1 MSKRVFGLVALCA
14 AGSLALIVSPG
25 SHSGVAQGKTPPRP
39 PQAQAAKPADNAGSA
54 AAKKT
59 IHLTRAPERVV
70 EDTFSSPSAVAEDV
84 NRNEI
89 IVEDENRDQLIVYGR
104 LDNTPAAASMTEPKR
119 VIGGRNTK
127 ISENC
132 GLYVDPFS
140 GDIYSVN
147 GDTTNYMTVWT
158 REQKGNEKPERALN
172 VPHRAF
178 AVAVDEQAKEMYIT
192 IEAPAAVVVYDKT
205 ADGQTAPKR
214 ILEGDKTLLADAH
227 GIALDTKNGL
237 MYISNQG
244 ATASNTNDGGW
255 QHDVNEMK
263 GKPDVEWMP
272 DTDRWRFLVPGS
284 GSFLPPSI
292 TVFPMNASG
301 DAAPVRVIRGPH
313 TKLDWPA
320 HISLDPDRQELY
332 VANTVT
338 NDILVFRATDNGD
351 ATPIRIIHGPKTGLS
366 HPHGVFVDTK
376 NNELVAANFGNHS
389 STIYPRDANGDVA
402 PLRTIR
408 SAPANAPA
416 PMFGNIGALAYD
428 TKRDQVLAPN

>member
-1 MSKRVFGLVALCA
+1 MSKRVFGLVALGA
-14 AGSLALIVSPG
+14 AGMLALIVSPG
-25 SHSGVAQGKTPPRP
+25 SHSGVAQGKTPP
-39 PQAQAAKPADNAGSA
+39 QAAKAPTDNAGSG

-59 IHLTRAPERVV
+59 IYLTRSPERVV
-70 EDTFSSPSAVAEDV
+70 QDTYSSPSAVAEDV

-89 IVEDENRDQLIVYGR
+89 IVEDENRDQIIVYGR

-158 REQKGNEKPERALN
+158 PEQKGNEKPERALN

-178 AVAVDEQAKEMYIT
+178 ADAVDEQAKEMYIT
-192 IEAPAAVVVYDKT
+192 IEAPAAVVVYPKD
-205 ADGQTAPKR
+205 ADGQEAPKR

-227 GIALDTKNGL
+227 GIALDVKNGL

-244 ATASNTNDGGW
+244 ATASNTADGGW
-255 QHDVNEMK
+255 QHDVNAIK
-263 GKPDVEWMP
+263 GNDGVEWMP
-272 DTDRWRFLVPGS
+272 DTDRWRYLVAGS
-284 GSFLPPSI
+284 GTFLPPSI
-292 TVFPMNASG
+292 TVFSMKASG
-301 DAAPVRVIRGPH
+301 DIAPVRVIRGPH

-320 HISLDPDRQELY
+320 HISLDADRNELY

-351 ATPIRIIHGPKTGLS
+351 AAPIRVIHGPHTGLS

-376 NNELVAANFGNHS
+376 NDEVVAANFGNHS
-389 STIYPRDANGDVA
+389 STIYPRTANGDVA

-408 SAPANAPA
+408 SAPASAPA

>member
-1 MSKRVFGLVALCA
+1 MSKKMFGLVALFA
-14 AGSLALIVSPG
+14 AGTLALIVSP
-25 SHSGVAQGKTPPRP
+25 SSRSGVAQGKTPPATSQP
-39 PQAQAAKPADNAGSA
+39 QAAKAADNTGSA
-54 AAKKT
+54 ASKKT
-59 IHLTRAPERVV
+59 IRLTRSPERVV
-70 EDTFSSPSAVAEDV
+70 QDTFSSPSAVAEDV

-104 LDNTPAAASMTEPKR
+104 LDNTPAGASMTEPKR

-158 REQKGNEKPERALN
+158 PEQKGNEKPTRALN

-178 AVAVDEQAKEMYIT
+178 AVAIDEQAKEMYIT
-192 IEAPAAVVVYDKT
+192 IEAPAAVVVYPKD
-205 ADGQTAPKR
+205 ADGQEAPKR

-227 GIALDTKNGL
+227 GIALDVKNGL

-255 QHDVNEMK
+255 EHDVKAMK
-263 GKPDVEWMP
+263 AGSDVEWMP
-272 DTDRWRFLVPGS
+272 DTDRWRYLVAGS
-284 GSFLPPSI
+284 GTFLPPSI
-292 TVFPMNASG
+292 TVFSMKASG
-301 DAAPVRVIRGPH
+301 DTAPVRVIRGPH
-313 TKLDWPA
+313 THLDWPA
-320 HISLDPDRQELY
+320 HISLDTERQELY

-338 NDILVFRATDNGD
+338 NEILVFRATDSGD
-351 ATPIRIIHGPKTGLS
+351 VAPIRIIHGAHTGLS

-376 NNELVAANFGNHS
+376 NDEVVAANFGNHS
-389 STIYPRDANGDVA
+389 STIYPRAANGDVA

-428 TKRDQVLAPN
+428 TKRDQILAPN

>member
-14 AGSLALIVSPG
+14 VGTLALVVSPG
-25 SHSGVAQGKTPPRP
+25 SHSGVAQGKTPP
-39 PQAQAAKPADNAGSA
+39 QQAAKPADNAGSEA
-54 AAKKT
+54 GKKT
-59 IHLTRAPERVV
+59 IHLTRPPLRVV
-70 EDTFSSPSAVAEDV
+70 EDTYSSPSAVAEDV

-89 IVEDENRDQLIVYGR
+89 IVEDENRDQIIVYGR

-132 GLYVDPFS
+132 GLYIDPFS

-158 REQKGNEKPERALN
+158 REQKGNDKPTRALN

-192 IEAPAAVVVYDKT
+192 IEAPAAVVVYPKG
-205 ADGQTAPKR
+205 ADGQEAPLR
-214 ILEGDKTLLADAH
+214 ILEGDKTQLGDAH
-227 GIALDTKNGL
+227 GIALDPKKGE
-237 MYISNQG
+237 MFVSNQG
-244 ATASNTNDGGW
+244 ATASNTPDGGW
-255 QHDVNEMK
+255 QHDVNAMK
-263 GKPDVEWMP
+263 GKDVEWMP
-272 DTDRWRFLVPGS
+272 DTDRWRFLKAGS
-284 GSFLPPSI
+284 GTFMPPSI
-292 TVFPMNASG
+292 TVYSMKASG
-301 DAAPVRVIRGPH
+301 DTAPIRVISGPH

-320 HISLDPDRQELY
+320 HISLDADRGELF

-351 ATPIRIIHGPKTGLS
+351 AAPIRVIHGPHTGLS
-366 HPHGVFVDTK
+366 HPHGIFVDTK

-389 STIYPRDANGDVA
+389 STIYPRTATGDVA

-408 SAPANAPA
+408 SAPASAPA

>member
-1 MSKRVFGLVALCA
+1 MVHGQATQPTA
-14 AGSLALIVSPG
+14 AS
-25 SHSGVAQGKTPPRP
+25 
-39 PQAQAAKPADNAGSA
+39 D

-70 EDTFSSPSAVAEDV
+70 EDTYSSFSAVAVDPT
-84 NRNEI
+84 RNEI
-89 IVEDENRDQLIVYGR
+89 VAEDENRDQIIVYGR
-104 LDNTPAAASMTEPKR
+104 LDNTPAQATMTEPKR

-132 GLYVDPFS
+132 GLYIDPFS

-158 REQKGNEKPERALN
+158 PEQKGNATPTRALN

-178 AVAVDEQAKEMYIT
+178 AVAVDEPDKEMFIT
-192 IEAPAAVVVYDKT
+192 IEAPAAIVVYPKD
-205 ADGQTAPKR
+205 ANGQQVPLR

-227 GIALDTKNGL
+227 GLAVDPKNGV
-237 MYISNQG
+237 MYVANQG

-255 QHDVNEMK
+255 QHDVKAAGGPE
-263 GKPDVEWMP
+263 VEWMP
-272 DTDRWRFLVPGS
+272 DTDRWRYLVPGT
-284 GSFLPPSI
+284 GTFLPPSI
-292 TVFPMNASG
+292 TVYPLKASG
-301 DAAPVRVIRGPH
+301 DTAPIRVIRGPKTH
-313 TKLDWPA
+313 LDWPA
-320 HISLDPDRQELY
+320 HISLDADRNELY

-338 NDILVFRATDNGD
+338 NEILVFRATDNGD
-351 ATPIRIIHGPKTGLS
+351 VAPIRIVHGPKTGLS
-366 HPHGVFVDTK
+366 HPHGIFVDTK
-376 NNELVAANFGNHS
+376 NDELVAANFGNHS
-389 STIYPRDANGDVA
+389 STIYPRMATGDVA

-408 SAPANAPA
+408 AAPANAPA